1 MQKGT
6 IIRLTDKGYGFISR
20 EGEKKDLFFHSNEL
34 SGTEYSQLREGD
46 AVVFEVADGQKG
58 PYATKVS
65 LA

>member
-34 SGTEYSQLREGD
+34 SGVQYDQLKEGD
-46 AVVFEVADGQKG
+46 AVKFEVADGQKG